1 MNRYWRDMSCRH
13 TFLAVALVLAAGQ
26 PAAALAEL
34 PAGARAM
41 IDAAI
46 ATGDKGKID
55 TVVGLARATYPG
67 DGAEIDGIVQEWNR
81 LEAERSAQARQ
92 EERQAIRSAGLFE
105 RWSGQGEFGAFQ
117 SSGNSNNV
125 GVSTALKL
133 DRDGIDWSHLLRV
146 RAEFQKSNGRT
157 SREQFFASYEPR
169 FQISEGLFSF
179 GLAQFERNRLQG
191 FSGRYAVSGGLGYK
205 VVDDSDLTLSVK
217 AGPAYRVTDLIT
229 GESENRLAGLAGV
242 DLDWKIDDGLS
253 LSQDANIVAETGS
266 AAQIIVD
273 SSNTSINL
281 VTGLD
286 TKVSDRL
293 KTRLSYAIDYDSNPP
308 AGAVATDTMTRFS
321 LVYDF

>member
-1 MNRYWRDMSCRH
+1 MNCRH
-13 TFLAVALVLAAGQ
+13 TSLAVALVLAAGW
-26 PAAALAEL
+26 PSVALAGL
-34 PAGARAM
+34 PTGVRAM

-55 TVVGLARATYPG
+55 TVLGLARATYPG
-67 DGAEIDGIVQEWNR
+67 DGAEIDGIVQEWSR
-81 LEAERSAQARQ
+81 IEAEKAAQAKQ
-92 EERQAIRSAGLFE
+92 AEQQAIRSANLFE
-105 RWSGQGEFGAFQ
+105 RWSGKGEFGAFQ
-117 SSGNSNNV
+117 SSGDSNNV
-125 GVSTALKL
+125 GVSTALEL
-133 DRDGIDWSHLLRV
+133 NRGGIDWSHLLRA
-146 RAEFQKSNGRT
+146 RAEFQKSNGTT
-157 SREQFFASYEPR
+157 SREQYFVSYEPR
-169 FQISEGLFSF
+169 YQIRDGLFSF

-205 VVDDSDLTLSVK
+205 VLDDSDLTLSVK
-217 AGPAYRVTDLIT
+217 AGPAYRVTDFIT
-229 GESENRLAGLAGV
+229 GESESRLAGLAGV
-242 DLDWKIDDGLS
+242 DLDWKIDESLS

-308 AGAVATDTMTRFS
+308 DGAVSTDTMTRFS

>member
-1 MNRYWRDMSCRH
+1 MNCRH
-13 TFLAVALVLAAGQ
+13 TSLAVALVLAAGW
-26 PAAALAEL
+26 PSVALAGL
-34 PAGARAM
+34 PTGVRAM

-55 TVVGLARATYPG
+55 TVLGLARATYPG
-67 DGAEIDGIVQEWNR
+67 DGAEIDGIVQEWSR
-81 LEAERSAQARQ
+81 IEAEKAAQAEQ
-92 EERQAIRSAGLFE
+92 AEQQAIRSANLFE
-105 RWSGQGEFGAFQ
+105 RWSGKGEFGAFQ

-125 GVSTALKL
+125 GVSTALEL
-133 DRDGIDWSHLLRV
+133 NRGGIDWSHLLRA
-146 RAEFQKSNGRT
+146 RAEFQKSNGTT
-157 SREQFFASYEPR
+157 SREQYFVSYEPR
-169 FQISEGLFSF
+169 YQIRDGLFSF

-205 VVDDSDLTLSVK
+205 VLDDSDLTLSVK
-217 AGPAYRVTDLIT
+217 AGPAYRVTDFIT
-229 GESENRLAGLAGV
+229 GESESRLAGLAGV
-242 DLDWKIDDGLS
+242 DLDWKIDESLS

-308 AGAVATDTMTRFS
+308 DGAVSTDTMTRFS

>member
-1 MNRYWRDMSCRH
+1 MNCRH
-13 TFLAVALVLAAGQ
+13 TSLAVALVLAAGW
-26 PAAALAEL
+26 PSVALAGL
-34 PAGARAM
+34 PTGVRAM

-55 TVVGLARATYPG
+55 TVLGLARATYPG
-67 DGAEIDGIVQEWNR
+67 DGAEIDGIVQEWSR
-81 LEAERSAQARQ
+81 IEAEKAAQAKQ
-92 EERQAIRSAGLFE
+92 AEQQAIRSANLFE
-105 RWSGQGEFGAFQ
+105 RWSGKGEFGAFQ

-125 GVSTALKL
+125 GVSTALEL
-133 DRDGIDWSHLLRV
+133 NRGGIDWSHLLRA
-146 RAEFQKSNGRT
+146 RAEFQKSNGTT
-157 SREQFFASYEPR
+157 SREQYFVSYEPR
-169 FQISEGLFSF
+169 YQIRDGLFSF

-205 VVDDSDLTLSVK
+205 VLDDSDLTLSVK
-217 AGPAYRVTDLIT
+217 AGPAYRVTDFIT
-229 GESENRLAGLAGV
+229 GESESRLAGLAGV
-242 DLDWKIDDGLS
+242 DLDWKIDESLS

-308 AGAVATDTMTRFS
+308 DGAVSTDTMTRFS

>member
-1 MNRYWRDMSCRH
+1 MNCRH
-13 TFLAVALVLAAGQ
+13 TSLAVALVLAAGW
-26 PAAALAEL
+26 PSVALAGL
-34 PAGARAM
+34 PTGVRAM

-55 TVVGLARATYPG
+55 TVLGLARATYPG
-67 DGAEIDGIVQEWNR
+67 DGAEIDGIVQEWSR
-81 LEAERSAQARQ
+81 IEAEKAAQAKQ
-92 EERQAIRSAGLFE
+92 EEQQAIRSANLFE
-105 RWSGQGEFGAFQ
+105 RWSGKGEFGAFQ

-125 GVSTALKL
+125 GVSTALEL
-133 DRDGIDWSHLLRV
+133 NRGGIDWSHLLRA
-146 RAEFQKSNGRT
+146 RAEFQKSNGTT
-157 SREQFFASYEPR
+157 SREQYFVSYEPR
-169 FQISEGLFSF
+169 YQIRDGLFSF

-205 VVDDSDLTLSVK
+205 VLDDSDLTLSVK
-217 AGPAYRVTDLIT
+217 AGPAYRVTDFIT
-229 GESENRLAGLAGV
+229 GESESRLAGLAGV
-242 DLDWKIDDGLS
+242 DLDWKIDESLS

-308 AGAVATDTMTRFS
+308 DGAVSTDTMTRFS

>member
-1 MNRYWRDMSCRH
+1 MNCRH
-13 TFLAVALVLAAGQ
+13 TSLAVALVLAAGW
-26 PAAALAEL
+26 PSVALAGL
-34 PAGARAM
+34 PTGVRAM

-55 TVVGLARATYPG
+55 TVLGLARATYPG

-81 LEAERSAQARQ
+81 IEAEKAAQAKQ
-92 EERQAIRSAGLFE
+92 EEQQAIRSANLFE
-105 RWSGQGEFGAFQ
+105 RWSGKGEFGAFQ

-125 GVSTALKL
+125 GVSTALEL
-133 DRDGIDWSHLLRV
+133 NRGGIDWSHLLRA
-146 RAEFQKSNGRT
+146 RAEFQKSNGTT
-157 SREQFFASYEPR
+157 SREQYFVSYEPR
-169 FQISEGLFSF
+169 YQIRDGLFSF

-205 VVDDSDLTLSVK
+205 VLDDSDLTLSVK
-217 AGPAYRVTDLIT
+217 AGPAYRVTDFIT
-229 GESENRLAGLAGV
+229 GESESRLAGLAGV
-242 DLDWKIDDGLS
+242 DLDWKIDESLS

-308 AGAVATDTMTRFS
+308 DGAVSTDTMTRFS